1 MDPCQVDASTSFSQ
15 PSSTSSKEL
24 PPTPEKYPQIR
35 FWDREDWDKYLESP
49 EGQNSKRGT
58 MGYLED
64 GDGKAPSVKKAKAI
78 RKLLH
83 GGWVELVHRELA
95 PPSWGRL
102 FASACQFIHNL
113 MESTFQDFKFANN
126 GWKLDYLASTT
137 YPAWWKGKLDEN
149 GRWKPKKG
157 KGVKI
162 EDDDKDDEDEDD
174 STDEVGMKWKAL
186 AFKSEGP
193 GPEKRFK
200 GACCVRSLIHP
211 ANMKYTE
218 DDLMPSSST
227 TSLSPPPSDTS
238 KSSSNFSTES
248 LLPVMPGV
256 LHTSVSDND
265 EATPF
270 SETPYA
276 HVAKESNSDPAATII
291 SINPLWVASDF

>member
-1 MDPCQVDASTSFSQ
+1 
-15 PSSTSSKEL
+15 
-24 PPTPEKYPQIR
+24 
-35 FWDREDWDKYLESP
+35 
-49 EGQNSKRGT
+49 

-83 GGWVELVHRELA
+83 GGWVELVHQELA

-102 FASACQFIHNL
+102 SASARQFIHNL

-137 YPAWWKGKLDEN
+137 YPACRKGKLDEN

-162 EDDDKDDEDEDD
+162 EDDDEDKDD

-218 DDLMPSSST
+218 DDLTPSSSM

-238 KSSSNFSTES
+238 KSSSKSSAES
-248 LLPVMPGV
+248 IPPAMPSIS
-256 LHTSVSDND
+256 HTGAADDD
-265 EATPF
+265 EVTPF
-270 SETPYA
+270 CETPCA
-276 HVAKESNSDPAATII
+276 QVAKESNLDPAVTAI
-291 SINPLWVASDF
+291 SINPLWVASIFFSSVTDNCIF